1 MNDGGSLLATGLALA
16 LTTALLS
23 ACSSMRETQ
32 SSAVHK
38 LELNGLTYQVEQI
51 TASTWTATPPA
62 GLPNSA
68 PQSVALVKAI
78 EKASGCK
85 VTDSSLSQRGTALT
99 AQVDCG
105 SRLKN

>member
-1 MNDGGSLLATGLALA
+1 
-16 LTTALLS
+16 
-23 ACSSMRETQ
+23 MRESPDNTAQ
-32 SSAVHK
+32 KV
-38 LELNGLTYQVEQI
+38 ELNGLNYQVEQI
-51 TASTWTATPPA
+51 TASTWTASPPA

-68 PQSVALVKAI
+68 QQNVALVKAI

-85 VTDSSLSQRGTALT
+85 VTDSSQAQQGTALN